1 MSIKLCCCLC
11 CTPCN
16 EYKSLQND
24 QGECNEFYEITVKYF
39 DPMLLTEYLN
49 TKSSQDSKI
58 LCVECWLH
66 IHDFHEFQ
74 QNVIKTRSLL
84 EETEVKQL
92 PLQVKLEDEHFASR
106 QSDNEQNLDN
116 SDEELTHFEDIL
128 IKNDSD
134 GDDLDVLRDND
145 EFNNDNKAAEDNE
158 DEDDQKPLIEFRKTR
173 NQSHT
178 NEINVEEAT
187 KPKTRR
193 GRKPKEITKPI
204 AIMTDDEGDES
215 IDKPIK
221 KKRKFKDTEK
231 PKKNPRINSGLEK
244 GRESDEFIAEWKPL
258 LECDI
263 CNETF
268 PVFELL
274 KGHFKTTH
282 NTRCYIKCCERKFFR
297 RCVLVDHIR
306 LHINPETHKCD
317 ICGKPSSS
325 KYNLKLHKK
334 VVHEET
340 EQFECEVCHR
350 SFNQKPNLERH
361 LLTHV
366 TGSKDFICK
375 ECGKGYVLEVQLK
388 SHIKTVHSDNRVCD
402 QCGKTLHG
410 IGALKKH
417 LMEHAGI
424 ERPKYPC
431 DECGAQLRSRGNLR
445 RHKAAYHNDGKTI
458 YVCSICGKVA
468 ASEYGLLTHKKHV
481 HQEERKH
488 KCTYCDKAFKRP
500 KFLREHI
507 ATHTGEDLYQ
517 CPHCPQTFK
526 VSSNMHHH
534 RKKAHPVEFEE
545 GRKNRLQLRKVDI
558 TQVTNQVVI

>member
-1 MSIKLCCCLC
+1 MLTDYLCSKDHKVLC
-11 CTPCN
+11 R
-16 EYKSLQND
+16 
-24 QGECNEFYEITVKYF
+24 
-39 DPMLLTEYLN
+39 
-49 TKSSQDSKI
+49 
-58 LCVECWLH
+58 ECWLH
-66 IHDFHEFQ
+66 IKDFHEFHQ
-74 QNVIKTRSLL
+74 TVIKTRSLL
-84 EETEVKQL
+84 EKRTAEVKQL
-92 PLQVKLEDEHFASR
+92 PLQVKLEEESMGSGIGKEFGKNDQELAKFEDVLVK
-106 QSDNEQNLDN
+106 SDS
-116 SDEELTHFEDIL
+116 SDEEDT
-128 IKNDSD
+128 
-134 GDDLDVLRDND
+134 LRDDFETAFQDEGEDNND
-145 EFNNDNKAAEDNE
+145 ESDNYDD
-158 DEDDQKPLIEFRKTR
+158 DEDDKKPLIELRKIKKYENNIAEKSDDRLTEKR
-173 NQSHT
+173 KSR
-178 NEINVEEAT
+178 
-187 KPKTRR
+187 K
-193 GRKPKEITKPI
+193 GRKPKNISKPQSTK
-204 AIMTDDEGDES
+204 DETYNEDNDS
-215 IDKPIK
+215 RTSTDKPSR
-221 KKRKFKDTEK
+221 KKRKLKDGDK

-244 GRESDEFIAEWKPL
+244 GKESDEFIAEWKPL
-258 LECDI
+258 LECDL

-268 PVFELL
+268 PVFDVL
-274 KGHFKTTH
+274 KSHFKEKH
-282 NTRCYIKCCERKFFR
+282 NARCYIKCCERKFYR

-340 EQFECEVCHR
+340 EQFQCDICHR

-445 RHKAAYHNDGKTI
+445 RHKAAYHNDGSTI

-488 KCTYCDKAFKRP
+488 KCSYCDKAFKRP

>member
-1 MSIKLCCCLC
+1 MEESNAKRMQLEIKQ
-11 CTPCN
+11 
-16 EYKSLQND
+16 E
-24 QGECNEFYEITVKYF
+24 EEV
-39 DPMLLTEYLN
+39 LN
-49 TKSSQDSKI
+49 AATKCKETNISD
-58 LCVECWLH
+58 
-66 IHDFHEFQ
+66 
-74 QNVIKTRSLL
+74 RS
-84 EETEVKQL
+84 
-92 PLQVKLEDEHFASR
+92 D
-106 QSDNEQNLDN
+106 
-116 SDEELTHFEDIL
+116 DEELTHLEDML
-128 IKNDSD
+128 VKNGSE
-134 GDDLDVLRDND
+134 DDQDTLDIDVAMDVD
-145 EFNNDNKAAEDNE
+145 EADDDA
-158 DEDDQKPLIEFRKTR
+158 DEDDDDDEDDEDKKPLSALRKTR
-173 NQSHT
+173 KDLKFSKALQS
-178 NEINVEEAT
+178 AT
-187 KPKTRR
+187 EKEGESAEYEQKPKSRRGRRPKDASKENNKSDGKFEKTRR
-193 GRKPKEITKPI
+193 AAKKLTKDPN
-204 AIMTDDEGDES
+204 A
-215 IDKPIK
+215 
-221 KKRKFKDTEK
+221 EK
-231 PKKNPRINSGLEK
+231 PRNGLEK
-244 GRESDEFIAEWKPL
+244 GRESDEFIAQWKPL

-268 PVFELL
+268 QAFDLL
-274 KGHFKTTH
+274 KGHFKNVH
-282 NTRCYIKCCERKFFR
+282 KTRCYIKCCERKFYR

-325 KYNLKLHKK
+325 KYNLKLHKR

-340 EQFECEVCHR
+340 EPFECEVCHR

-361 LLTHV
+361 LLTHA
-366 TGSKDFICK
+366 TGSKDFVCK
-375 ECGKGYVLEVQLK
+375 ECGKGYVLECQLK
-388 SHIKTVHSDNRVCD
+388 SHIKTVHSDDRVCD

-431 DECGAQLRSRGNLR
+431 DECGAQLRTRGNLR

-468 ASEYGLLTHKKHV
+468 ASEYGLLTHKKNV
-481 HQEERKH
+481 HQVERKH

>member
-1 MSIKLCCCLC
+1 MAKENSKVLC
-11 CTPCN
+11 
-16 EYKSLQND
+16 
-24 QGECNEFYEITVKYF
+24 
-39 DPMLLTEYLN
+39 
-49 TKSSQDSKI
+49 QD
-58 LCVECWLH
+58 CWLH
-66 IHDFHEFQ
+66 INDFHEFQ
-74 QNVIKTRSLL
+74 QTVIKTRTLL
-84 EETEVKQL
+84 EETAVKQL
-92 PLQVKLEDEHFASR
+92 PLEIKLEEEQQTYTQLELDKE
-106 QSDNEQNLDN
+106 SDN
-116 SDEELTHFEDIL
+116 SEEEFEHFEDVL
-128 IKNDSD
+128 LKSDLEDDGDDDDALKAHSPPRDFANSGNDSD
-134 GDDLDVLRDND
+134 DDDI
-145 EFNNDNKAAEDNE
+145 
-158 DEDDQKPLIEFRKTR
+158 KPLIEFRKLKAFKITGKDI
-173 NQSHT
+173 T
-178 NEINVEEAT
+178 TGEVKCTENEIDVLKHEE
-187 KPKTRR
+187 KPKSRR
-193 GRKPKEITKPI
+193 GRKPKSSLNEDLFKAQCEKDDEITEKAPR
-204 AIMTDDEGDES
+204 
-215 IDKPIK
+215 
-221 KKRKFKDTEK
+221 KKRKLKDPEK
-231 PKKNPRINSGLEK
+231 LKKNPKINSGLEK

-258 LECDI
+258 LECDL

-268 PVFELL
+268 PIFDLL
-274 KGHFKTTH
+274 KNHFKDKH
-282 NTRCYIKCCERKFFR
+282 NSRCYIICCERKFFR

-340 EQFECEVCHR
+340 EKFECDVCHR

-366 TGSKDFICK
+366 TGNKDFFCK
-375 ECGKGYVLEVQLK
+375 ECGKGYVLEIQLK
-388 SHIKTVHSDNRVCD
+388 SHIKTVHTDNRVCD
-402 QCGKTLHG
+402 QCGKTVHG
-410 IGALKKH
+410 VGALKKH

-445 RHKAAYHNDGKTI
+445 RHKAAYHNDGSTI

-468 ASEYGLLTHKKHV
+468 GSEYGLLTHKKHV

-488 KCTYCDKAFKRP
+488 KCTYCEKAFKRP

-507 ATHTGEDLYQ
+507 ATHTGQDLYQ

-534 RKKAHPVEFEE
+534 RKKAHPIEFEE

-558 TQVTNQVVI
+558 SQVTNQVVI